1 MIKIRTVHRIVT
13 GMEIGGGG
21 LYALDPDVV
30 RQYSGQGL
38 LELFG
43 LPRVWNG
50 GYRYLTGRMHAA
62 IGSSRS
68 DHRAM
73 GIRELFQGRLQFPLN
88 RALLTLDL
96 PAVEGGSI
104 ILKNQLEAIVLRGV
118 HARKV
123 GRAKE

>member
-1 MIKIRTVHRIVT
+1 MAGRV
-13 GMEIGGGG
+13 
-21 LYALDPDVV
+21 DP
-30 RQYSGQGL
+30 
-38 LELFG
+38 
-43 LPRVWNG
+43 
-50 GYRYLTGRMHAA
+50 A

-73 GIRELFQGRLQFPLN
+73 GPRELLQGRFQLPLN
-88 RALLTLDL
+88 GARLVLYL

-104 ILKNQLEAIVLRGV
+104 ILQNQLEAIVLHGV